1 MNRWVIAIHHATF
14 PRLFACEK
22 DYRPPISTLSQRGCH
37 NFLNINCFANLTLPD
52 PTFRLTMKPS
62 TTATFLAI
70 VTATLGFGSLAQAQ
84 DLKVGIVDMNRVF
97 SEYYKTKDAEKR
109 VNEDK
114 STAKK
119 ELDERAARYRDLMQ
133 KWNDKQKMITD
144 KLLNEDLRQQAQK
157 AATSIAS
164 EIKSL
169 ERDMDEFRR
178 RRETQLQEQV
188 GRMRKGLL
196 EDIKARVE
204 EKAKLDNYDIIFD
217 KSGKSPIGVNFLL
230 FSKDGVDF
238 TDEVLKVLN
247 KNADPASSAPA
258 PAKKDEEKK
267 EEKKEDKGK

>member
-1 MNRWVIAIHHATF
+1 MNRWIIAILHATF

-178 RRETQLQEQV
+178 RAGRIGASGIVPEGPSAVQRRTRSGCVPRPGCALRPSCPPARGHWCRSPERSPDQGLPGHET
-188 GRMRKGLL
+188 
-196 EDIKARVE
+196 
-204 EKAKLDNYDIIFD
+204 
-217 KSGKSPIGVNFLL
+217 GVRFRW
-230 FSKDGVDF
+230 
-238 TDEVLKVLN
+238 
-247 KNADPASSAPA
+247 
-258 PAKKDEEKK
+258 
-267 EEKKEDKGK
+267 

>member
-1 MNRWVIAIHHATF
+1 
-14 PRLFACEK
+14 
-22 DYRPPISTLSQRGCH
+22 
-37 NFLNINCFANLTLPD
+37 
-52 PTFRLTMKPS
+52 
-62 TTATFLAI
+62 
-70 VTATLGFGSLAQAQ
+70 
-84 DLKVGIVDMNRVF
+84 
-97 SEYYKTKDAEKR
+97 
-109 VNEDK
+109 
-114 STAKK
+114 
-119 ELDERAARYRDLMQ
+119 
-133 KWNDKQKMITD
+133 MITD

-247 KNADPASSAPA
+247 KNADPASLAPA

-267 EEKKEDKGK
+267 DEKKDEKK

>member
-1 MNRWVIAIHHATF
+1 MNKSTIATV
-14 PRLFACEK
+14 
-22 DYRPPISTLSQRGCH
+22 
-37 NFLNINCFANLTLPD
+37 
-52 PTFRLTMKPS
+52 
-62 TTATFLAI
+62 LAL
-70 VTATLGFGSLAQAQ
+70 AAGSFGFGSVAQAQ

-144 KLLNEDLRQQAQK
+144 KLLNEELRQQAQK
-157 AATSIAS
+157 QAADFGS

-178 RRETQLQEQV
+178 RREGQLQEQV
-188 GRMRKGLL
+188 TRMRKGLL
-196 EDIKARVE
+196 EDIKGRIE
-204 EKAKLDNYDIIFD
+204 QKAKLDNFDIIFD

-238 TDEVLKVLN
+238 TDEILKELN
-247 KNADPASSAPA
+247 KNADNAGATPAAPA
-258 PAKKDEEKK
+258 ATPSKK
-267 EEKKEDKGK
+267 EEATPKKGK

>member
-1 MNRWVIAIHHATF
+1 MN
-14 PRLFACEK
+14 K
-22 DYRPPISTLSQRGCH
+22 STLV
-37 NFLNINCFANLTLPD
+37 
-52 PTFRLTMKPS
+52 
-62 TTATFLAI
+62 TFLSALTI
-70 VTATLGFGSLAQAQ
+70 SVSSMVRVEAQE
-84 DLKVGIVDMNRVF
+84 LKVGIVDMNRVF
-97 SEYYKTKDAEKR
+97 TEYYKTKDAEKR

-144 KLLNEDLRQQAQK
+144 KLLNEELRQQAQK
-157 AATSIAS
+157 EAANIGS

-204 EKAKLDNYDIIFD
+204 EKAKRDNYDIIFD

-238 TDEVLKVLN
+238 TDDVLKELN
-247 KNADPASSAPA
+247 KNADTATTPEPA
-258 PAKKDEEKK
+258 PAKDPKK
-267 EEKKEDKGK
+267 

>member
-1 MNRWVIAIHHATF
+1 MNKSTIAS
-14 PRLFACEK
+14 L
-22 DYRPPISTLSQRGCH
+22 
-37 NFLNINCFANLTLPD
+37 
-52 PTFRLTMKPS
+52 
-62 TTATFLAI
+62 LAL
-70 VTATLGFGSLAQAQ
+70 VTATVGFGSVAQAQ

-114 STAKK
+114 ATAKK

-157 AATSIAS
+157 AAASIGS

-204 EKAKLDNYDIIFD
+204 EKAKRDNYDIIFD

-238 TDEVLKVLN
+238 TDDVLKELN
-247 KNADPASSAPA
+247 KNADSSGAAPAAPA
-258 PAKKDEEKK
+258 PAAPAGDKKKD
-267 EEKKEDKGK
+267 D

>member
-1 MNRWVIAIHHATF
+1 MNKSTIATV
-14 PRLFACEK
+14 
-22 DYRPPISTLSQRGCH
+22 
-37 NFLNINCFANLTLPD
+37 
-52 PTFRLTMKPS
+52 
-62 TTATFLAI
+62 LAL
-70 VTATLGFGSLAQAQ
+70 AAGSFGFGSVAQAQ

-144 KLLNEDLRQQAQK
+144 KLLNEELRQQAQK
-157 AATSIAS
+157 QAADFGS

-178 RRETQLQEQV
+178 RREGQLQEQV
-188 GRMRKGLL
+188 TRMRKGLL
-196 EDIKARVE
+196 EDIKGRIE
-204 EKAKLDNYDIIFD
+204 QKAKLDNFDIIFD

-238 TDEVLKVLN
+238 TDEILKELN
-247 KNADPASSAPA
+247 KNADNAGSTPAAAPA
-258 PAKKDEEKK
+258 ATTCLWTKTCKTKC
-267 EEKKEDKGK
+267 GCSATI